1 MFKELNLKATY
12 SSYEDDIATEFYIPT
27 LKTIKKY
34 DREKEYYSEKALAS
48 YAKGMEEFGKKGNYC
63 TLIVSEQE

>member
-27 LKTIKKY
+27 LKTSKKY
-34 DREKEYYSEKALAS
+34 DRATSYFYANALAS
-48 YAKGMEEFGKKGNYC
+48 YAKGMETCWKKGNH
-63 TLIVSEQE
+63 